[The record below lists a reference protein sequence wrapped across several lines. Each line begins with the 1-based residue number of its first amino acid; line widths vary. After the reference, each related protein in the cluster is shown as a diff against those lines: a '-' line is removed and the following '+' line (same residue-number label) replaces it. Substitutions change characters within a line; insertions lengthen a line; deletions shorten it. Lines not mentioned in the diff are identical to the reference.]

1 MHPNL
6 VELTDSSKQEAYN
19 CNNISKEQKKKLIE
33 KNWGNNG
40 YKAFD
45 IIDCENMAH

>member
-19 CNNISKEQKKKLIE
+19 CNNIPKEQKKKIIE
-33 KNWGNNG
+33 KLGEQWLQGV
-40 YKAFD
+40 
-45 IIDCENMAH
+45 

>member
-19 CNNISKEQKKKLIE
+19 CNNRKKLIE